1 MTDCQIHCNG
11 GPLNADQL
19 RGDLLKACEQGT
31 VSVAQC
37 SIDPNAL
44 APLLTQAHPD
54 MRLLFS
60 AVRGAIDLQGTQ
72 LRELVIV
79 GSNLDR
85 VDLHD
90 ATLDR
95 VRIAPSLDPMP
106 DAYAEAAVAPV
117 RIAISTVDARGC
129 HARTFALLASDVGD
143 VNLKHARI
151 DDTLDLTWT
160 KAGTLSMRFGDVLRV
175 EGARLTT
182 QRELDMFGARTSQ
195 ASLAWAD
202 LGTLNAETAS
212 VDRVLSLSHTTIHGR
227 LDGFWLSA
235 GALIFDQTHLDSVDL
250 GYAHL
255 GLLDISS
262 VTIGA
267 GPVAVAGLHVDAIG
281 GDVQPLTTKMAGNPD
296 AAGAFHSIEA
306 ALRNGGK
313 YEEANTVAYQGS
325 RFSAGVAGKLPTQGA
340 TLVIVALAVF
350 VGVAMFCCRPWSKD
364 VAAWLRTFLCALD
377 IVLPSF
383 VDIGALSAWTN
394 YGDASKP
401 KGAVEL
407 EGWHRT
413 MAFVMRILGTIAFT
427 YLLLYVT
434 NIRG

>member
-11 GPLNADQL
+11 GPLNADKLQGDQL
-19 RGDLLKACEQGT
+19 NACEEGT
-31 VSVAQC
+31 VSIAQC
-37 SIDPNAL
+37 SVDSSAL

-60 AVRGAIDLQGTQ
+60 GVSGTIDLQGTQ
-72 LRELVIV
+72 LRDVVIV

-85 VDLHD
+85 IDLHD

-106 DAYAEAAVAPV
+106 DAYAEAAVAPARV
-117 RIAISTVDARGC
+117 AIATVDARGC

-160 KAGTLSMRFGDVLRV
+160 RAGTLSMRFGDVLRV

-212 VDRVLSLSHTTIHGR
+212 VDRVLSLSHATIHGR

-262 VTIGA
+262 VTIGG

-281 GDVQPLTTKMAGNPD
+281 GDVQPLTTKMTGNPD

-313 YEEANTVAYQGS
+313 YGEANTVAFQGS
-325 RFSAGVAGKLPTQGA
+325 WWPAS
-340 TLVIVALAVF
+340 
-350 VGVAMFCCRPWSKD
+350 CRRRAQPSSL
-364 VAAWLRTFLCALD
+364 WL
-377 IVLPSF
+377 
-383 VDIGALSAWTN
+383 
-394 YGDASKP
+394 
-401 KGAVEL
+401 
-407 EGWHRT
+407 
-413 MAFVMRILGTIAFT
+413 
-427 YLLLYVT
+427 
-434 NIRG
+434 